1 MLMVSRCAV
10 YLTVYT
16 GGVAA
21 ASLRSVQADY
31 SDPLQPAALSSSSLN
46 VFLSPPKTR
55 RSGMSHISASS
66 ALSLRTINHHVPD
79 AGGSAAVPRAS
90 RTKSDAAII
99 GSRALSPIPHFT

>member
-31 SDPLQPAALSSSSLN
+31 SDPLQPAALSSSSLSISIST

-66 ALSLRTINHHVPD
+66 ALSLRTINHHD
-79 AGGSAAVPRAS
+79 
-90 RTKSDAAII
+90 
-99 GSRALSPIPHFT
+99 